1 MERHNSHTNSP
12 VPSSPEASTSMST
25 NANNN
30 YNNNSNSGSRS
41 NIARPERP
49 TSRTGLG
56 ATTGTTGI
64 ATRTMPRSTTL
75 QPPNTTTN
83 GRTPRGLSRVQRM
96 YDEQS
101 IRSTRSSSRASSLV
115 AVSPPANSPGHTV
128 ALQHSSAEYM
138 DIDPESA
145 GLAPQQ
151 QTSEYHHGGLTLRQ
165 QQQQQQSPSSAS
177 SLLEQ
182 PPARVATPISR
193 ARFSREITASDFST
207 LAAGSDNSS
216 LYAGLSNPRG
226 GTSISS
232 SLLPIRPDSDD
243 DDDMDHD
250 MAVDHD
256 PHHGPSANATHERR
270 SRRYPGPEMVADLIH
285 HQLLQ
290 SLQESLNTTSSHST
304 PTGSSA
310 PISASAASA
319 DNTTNGSE
327 IQHHQERSSL
337 GRTERSSNN
346 SSSTNISNNHNM
358 LGTSATTVSTTAGTS
373 DSPSSGLR
381 RRRLRSSSMRGLLG
395 FQPTSELTAEETLSA
410 QESRNQDTPAAVD
423 ANTENQSEDGTDSPG
438 TAERTQFV
446 LNQLP
451 FFMRLL
457 TDLSRGFRPTN
468 GTDAEDTERRADSD
482 NDAAPGITDAE
493 ASSTAGADSLSSAT
507 SDTTTEN
514 NTEGGLA
521 QELRSRSGAA
531 ANAGQE
537 NTDGE
542 TRAGNEEF
550 GDAIIMFLRNP
561 GPDSQSD
568 TEPNDTTTHD
578 GSQDTET
585 TAERPRHRS
594 PWVVLT
600 LSGGYISL
608 MAAGADGE
616 GGSNYDDLWMLS
628 NLIGPARPI
637 TTTQEAID
645 SAGFSVGQ
653 FEHAVQGIRNVTTLG
668 DGTKCLVCMSEYEE
682 GEDMRALKCHH
693 GFHQECIDK
702 WLTTGANKCPVCR
715 AAAVVP
721 ELPSV
726 EPEVSVDATATEE

>member
-1 MERHNSHTNSP
+1 
-12 VPSSPEASTSMST
+12 MST
-25 NANNN
+25 NA
-30 YNNNSNSGSRS
+30 NNNSNSGSRS

-49 TSRTGLG
+49 PSRSGQGVT
-56 ATTGTTGI
+56 AGTTSM
-64 ATRTMPRSTTL
+64 ATRTMARSTTL

-115 AVSPPANSPGHTV
+115 AVSPPANAPGHTV

-138 DIDPESA
+138 DIDPESV
-145 GLAPQQ
+145 GLATQQ
-151 QTSEYHHGGLTLRQ
+151 QTSEHHHGGLTLRQ

-193 ARFSREITASDFST
+193 TRFSREIATSDFSALVT
-207 LAAGSDNSS
+207 GSDNSS

-256 PHHGPSANATHERR
+256 THHGSSATGTHERR

-310 PISASAASA
+310 PTSASAASA

-346 SSSTNISNNHNM
+346 SSSTNISNNHNV
-358 LGTSATTVSTTAGTS
+358 LDTSATIAGSS
-373 DSPSSGLR
+373 DPLSSGLR

-410 QESRNQDTPAAVD
+410 QESRNQDTTAAMD
-423 ANTENQSEDGTDSPG
+423 PNTESQSEGGTDSPD

-482 NDAAPGITDAE
+482 DDIAPGTTDAE

-507 SDTTTEN
+507 PDTTSETNAEG
-514 NTEGGLA
+514 NTRPRRHHTTIRFIQIAGGLA
-521 QELRSRSGAA
+521 QELRSRGGAA

-542 TRAGNEEF
+542 PRAGNEEF
-550 GDAIIMFLRNP
+550 GDAIIMFLRGL
-561 GPDSQSD
+561 GPDSPSD
-568 TEPNDTTTHD
+568 TDSNDTTTHD

-585 TAERPRHRS
+585 TTERPRHRS

-600 LSGGYISL
+600 LSGGYISSL

-653 FEHAVQGIRNVTTLG
+653 FEHAVQGIRNVATLG

-715 AAAVVP
+715 AAAVGP

-726 EPEVSVDATATEE
+726 EPEVNVDATAADE